1 MAVNTLLKIGTRG
14 SPLALAQANDIK
26 RRLSEAH
33 ADLASSDA
41 IEIVVI
47 STTGDMVTGP
57 LSEIGGKGLFTKE
70 LEEALLSGSI
80 DLAVHSMKD
89 VPTWLPDGLAIVAT
103 PPREDTRDVLLVER
117 SRLGDIRR
125 LSDLPKGASVGTSA
139 LRRQAQLL
147 FMRPDLKIAGLRGN
161 VGTRL
166 RKLAAGDVDVTLLAL
181 AGLNRLGID
190 ASIGTP
196 LTIDEM
202 LPAVAQG
209 AVGIEISL
217 RNERAHQ
224 LVAALDHA
232 DTHVCVRAE
241 RAMLGVLDGSCRTP
255 IGGLATIA
263 HDGLTLEGL
272 VAKPDGSALHRD
284 AIQGAVTDAVA
295 LGEALGQRLKDRAGP
310 GFF

>member
-1 MAVNTLLKIGTRG
+1 MPVSPLLKIGTRG

-33 ADLASSDA
+33 ADLAAPDA
-41 IEIVVI
+41 IEIVII

-125 LSDLPKGASVGTSA
+125 LADLPEGASVGTSA
-139 LRRQAQLL
+139 LRRQAQLMFL
-147 FMRPDLKIAGLRGN
+147 RPDLKVTGLRGN

-166 RKLAAGDVDVTLLAL
+166 RKLAAGEVDVTLLAL

-217 RNERAHQ
+217 RNERAHGF
-224 LVAALDHA
+224 VAALDHA
-232 DTHVCVRAE
+232 VTHACVRAE
-241 RAMLGVLDGSCRTP
+241 RALLGVLDGSCRTP

-263 HDGLTLEGL
+263 GDVLSLEGL
-272 VAKPDGSALHRD
+272 VAKPDGSALYRD
-284 AIQGAVTDAVA
+284 AIYGAVTDAVA
-295 LGEALGQRLKDRAGP
+295 LGEEVGRRLKDRAGI

>member
-1 MAVNTLLKIGTRG
+1 MPVSPLLKIGTRG

-26 RRLSEAH
+26 RRLSESH
-33 ADLASSDA
+33 ADLAAPDA

-47 STTGDMVTGP
+47 STTGDRVTGP
-57 LSEIGGKGLFTKE
+57 LAEIGGKGLFTKE
-70 LEEALLSGSI
+70 LEEALLDGTI

-89 VPTWLPDGLAIVAT
+89 VPTWLPDGLAIVTT

-125 LSDLPKGASVGTSA
+125 LADLPHGASVGTSA
-139 LRRQAQLL
+139 LRRQAQLMFL
-147 FMRPDLKIAGLRGN
+147 RPDLKITGLRGN

-166 RKLAAGDVDVTLLAL
+166 RKLAAGEVDVTLLAL

-190 ASIGTP
+190 AAIGTP

-217 RNERAHQ
+217 RNERAHRF
-224 LVAALDHA
+224 VAALDHST
-232 DTHVCVRAE
+232 THACVRAE

-263 HDGLTLEGL
+263 GDVLSMEGL
-272 VAKPDGSALHRD
+272 IAKPDGSTLYRD
-284 AIQGAVTDAVA
+284 AIRGAVTDAVA
-295 LGEALGQRLKDRAGP
+295 LGEALGQRLKDQAGI

>member
-1 MAVNTLLKIGTRG
+1 
-14 SPLALAQANDIK
+14 LAQANDIK

-33 ADLASSDA
+33 ADLAAPEA

-47 STTGDMVTGP
+47 STTGDMVAGP

-70 LEEALLSGSI
+70 LEEALLGGSI

-89 VPTWLPDGLAIVAT
+89 VPTWLPDGLAIIAT

-125 LSDLPKGASVGTSA
+125 LADLPQGARVGTSA
-139 LRRQAQLL
+139 LRRQAQLMFL
-147 FMRPDLKIAGLRGN
+147 RPDLKIAGFRGN

-166 RKLAAGDVDVTLLAL
+166 RKLAEGEVDVTLLAL

-217 RNERAHQ
+217 RNERALQ
-224 LVAALDHA
+224 FVAALDHA
-232 DTHVCVRAE
+232 GTHACVWAE

-255 IGGLATIA
+255 IGGLAMIA
-263 HDGLTLEGL
+263 DGVLSLEGL
-272 VAKPDGSALHRD
+272 IAKPDGSVLHRD
-284 AIQGAVTDAVA
+284 AIQGSVNDAVA
-295 LGEALGQRLKDRAGP
+295 LGEALGRRLKDRAGD
-310 GFF
+310 GFFQSSS

>member
-1 MAVNTLLKIGTRG
+1 VYPLLKIGTRG

-26 RRLSEAH
+26 RRLSECQ
-33 ADLASSDA
+33 ADLAASDA

-47 STTGDMVTGP
+47 STTGDRVTGP
-57 LSEIGGKGLFTKE
+57 LAEIGGKGLFTKE
-70 LEEALLSGSI
+70 LEEALLNGSI

-125 LSDLPKGASVGTSA
+125 LADLPTGASVGTSA
-139 LRRQAQLL
+139 LRRQAQLMFL
-147 FMRPDLKIAGLRGN
+147 RPDLKVTGLRGN

-166 RKLAAGDVDVTLLAL
+166 RKLAAGEVDVTLLAL

-196 LTIDEM
+196 LTINEM

-224 LVAALDHA
+224 FVAALDHA
-232 DTHVCVRAE
+232 DTHACVWAE

-255 IGGLATIA
+255 IGGLATIVG
-263 HDGLTLEGL
+263 DVLSLEGL
-272 VAKPDGSALHRD
+272 IAKPDGSTLYRD
-284 AIQGAVTDAVA
+284 AISGTVTDAVA
-295 LGEALGQRLKDRAGP
+295 LGEELGRRLKDRAGI

>member
-1 MAVNTLLKIGTRG
+1 MPLSALLKIGTRG

-26 RRLSEAH
+26 RRLGELH
-33 ADLASSDA
+33 TDLAASGA

-125 LSDLPKGASVGTSA
+125 LSDLPQGASVGTSA
-139 LRRQAQLL
+139 LRRQAQLMFL
-147 FMRPDLKIAGLRGN
+147 RPDLKIAGLRGN

-190 ASIGTP
+190 PSIGTP

-209 AVGIEISL
+209 AVGIEINL
-217 RNERAHQ
+217 RNERAQ
-224 LVAALDHA
+224 RFVAALDHA
-232 DTHVCVRAE
+232 DTHTCVWAE

-263 HDGLTLEGL
+263 NDVLSLEGL

-295 LGEALGQRLKDRAGP
+295 LGEALGRRLKDRAGA